1 MSYGLPMGLALASGV
16 NTYLPL
22 FVMTLFARFSGMV
35 HVAPRFQWLI
45 SDEALV
51 VLGVLCV
58 CEILAQKFPVAD
70 NVWDFSHTLLRP
82 VAGALAAGA
91 TLNAEGVPGLIL
103 TMLAGGT
110 LATAAHSAKSGL
122 RLVSTSKSFGIA
134 NPILSLGEDAA
145 VVGGTLL
152 SVLAPWLMLGLVLIV
167 AVVFALVGPWLVR
180 TLWFDL
186 RIVAAWFKWLAGRIF
201 HAPLPTTLR
210 ESLLD
215 LPPTRLRTL
224 SARLDPGEELLG
236 ALAGWKRSRG
246 PRRCWLLIAPRRLML
261 VERRVLRK
269 HKAFVVA
276 YRDLVAVRERNLGP
290 YVKLDFLDSRHQS
303 FTLHLP
309 KTQSAFAQMAAEK
322 IRKLSNLSD
331 PDRTPPL
338 TKSDF
343 ASVTP

>member
-1 MSYGLPMGLALASGV
+1 MGLALASGV

-22 FVMTLFARFSGMV
+22 FAMTLFARFSGMV
-35 HVAPRFQWLI
+35 YIAPRFQWLT
-45 SDEALV
+45 SDEAIV
-51 VLGVLCV
+51 ILGILCA

-70 NVWDFSHTLLRP
+70 NIWDFAHTLLRP

-91 TLNAEGVPGLIL
+91 TLNAGDVPGLIL
-103 TMLAGGT
+103 VMLTGAT
-110 LATAAHSAKSGL
+110 LATAAHSAKSSL

-152 SVLAPWLMLGLVLIV
+152 SVFAPWLMLGLVLIF
-167 AVVFALVGPWLVR
+167 AVVFALVGPWLGR

-186 RIVAAWFKWLAGRIF
+186 QIVAGWLKWLVGRIF
-201 HAPLPTTLR
+201 RAPLPSTLR

-215 LPPTRLRTL
+215 LPPTRLRML
-224 SARLDPGEELLG
+224 SAHLEPGEELLG

-246 PRRCWLLIAPRRLML
+246 PRRCWLLVAPRRLL
-261 VERRVLRK
+261 FVERRVIRK
-269 HKAFVVA
+269 HKVSVVA
-276 YRDLVAVRERNLGP
+276 YSDLVAVRERNLGP
-290 YVKLDFLDSRHQS
+290 YVKLGFLDCRHES

-309 KTQSAFAQMAAEK
+309 KTQSPFATMAAGK
-322 IRKLSNLSD
+322 IRELSNLSG
-331 PDRTPPL
+331 PAHTTPL
-338 TKSDF
+338 AKSDL